1 MNKKIGI
8 LLLVVMLTLS
18 GCQAQANKDQTKNQT
33 QNQTQNISNE
43 TYQRSEFVLGT
54 IVSVKIFED
63 GSEAVLDEIFSRL
76 EEIELRMSFNA
87 AESEVKDVNA
97 AAGKNPIKVSEDT
110 FDVIS
115 ASIEFAEISDGRFDP
130 TIGPLVQLWGIGS
143 ENAKIPTDQER
154 DIATQL
160 IDWKQVD
167 LDKYDKSIYLKNP
180 DMELDLGAIAK
191 GYASDE
197 VVRILKEN
205 NVDRGII
212 NLGGNVYAYGE
223 KIDGSPWRIG
233 IQNPLSDRG
242 EYIGIVDLK
251 NKSVVT
257 SGIYERYFEEDGVR
271 YHHLLDTSTGF
282 PIKTDLASV
291 TIITESSIR
300 ADALSTILFVAGV
313 EDGITLLEQHFPE
326 TEAIFV
332 TLDKHVY
339 STGLEDLEVE
349 WTDDSF
355 EVMP

>member
-8 LLLVVMLTLS
+8 LLLIVMLTLS
-18 GCQAQANKDQTKNQT
+18 GCQTQPAKDQIKNQT
-33 QNQTQNISNE
+33 QNTSKE
-43 TYQRSEFVLGT
+43 EYQRSEFVLGT

-115 ASIEFAEISDGRFDP
+115 AAIEFAEISDGRFDP